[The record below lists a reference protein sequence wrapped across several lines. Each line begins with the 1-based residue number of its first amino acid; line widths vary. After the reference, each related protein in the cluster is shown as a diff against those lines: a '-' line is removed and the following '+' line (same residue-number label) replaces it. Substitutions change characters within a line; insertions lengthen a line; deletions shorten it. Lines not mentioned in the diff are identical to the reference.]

1 MQPTVA
7 GAGGNASMCID
18 VQPTVESE
26 GQEDGLLQCVRNS
39 HTFHCC
45 LRAQCYVRDKE
56 ECDGLL
62 RAIHTVPCVGKK
74 AAWARRWIG
83 DGDSCFAERLVA
95 FACVEGIHFSGRCV
109 VGEGC
114 EPQQWGRAFA
124 CVEGI
129 HFSG

>member
-1 MQPTVA
+1 MYSLLLHVRGRRTRRTACSNVCIPPTLVTA
-7 GAGGNASMCID
+7 AA
-18 VQPTVESE
+18 T
-26 GQEDGLLQCVRNS
+26 
-39 HTFHCC
+39 
-45 LRAQCYVRDKE
+45 QCYVRDKE

-109 VGEGC
+109 QGGGAL
-114 EPQQWGRAFA
+114 WGASA
-124 CVEGI
+124 TGD
-129 HFSG
+129 GGAL

>member
-1 MQPTVA
+1 
-7 GAGGNASMCID
+7 MCID